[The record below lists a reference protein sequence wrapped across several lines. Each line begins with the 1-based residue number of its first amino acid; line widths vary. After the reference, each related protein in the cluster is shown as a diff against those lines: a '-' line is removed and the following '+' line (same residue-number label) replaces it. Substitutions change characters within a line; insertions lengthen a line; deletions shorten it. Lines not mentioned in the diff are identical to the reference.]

1 MVGEYEPAIHSLDRA
16 GTTIAYRSSPGVGP
30 GLVFLT
36 GFRSD
41 MGGIKAVALER
52 WARDRGRAFI
62 RFDYHAHGQSGG
74 DWADGSIGR
83 WRDDALAVLDR
94 LTEGPQ
100 ILVGSSMGGWIALL
114 LALARPDRVAGLMG
128 IAPAPDFT
136 ERMIRPRLTAAQR
149 DALESQGR
157 FIAPSA
163 YDPEGYPI
171 TRHLLEEARAHLLL
185 PGPLAITC
193 PVRLLHG
200 QRDPDIPWRTS
211 LDLADAL
218 HSADVQVT
226 LVKDGDHR
234 LSRDADIALM
244 LHLVDGLVADIA
256 SRYAHPPKA

>member
-1 MVGEYEPAIHSLDRA
+1 MGDEGPIHSLETA
-16 GTTIAYRSSPGVGP
+16 NSTIAYRRTAGRNP
-30 GLVFLT
+30 GLVFLG

-41 MGGIKAVALER
+41 MTGIKATSLEA
-52 WARDRGRAFI
+52 WARETGRAFI
-62 RFDYHAHGQSGG
+62 RFDYQGHGASGG
-74 DWADGSIGR
+74 EWEQGSIGQ

-114 LALARPDRVAGLMG
+114 VALARPERVAGLLG

-136 ERMIRPRLTAAQR
+136 ERMIRPRLGPAQVAALAR
-149 DALESQGR
+149 DGR

-163 YDPEGYPI
+163 YDPAGYPI
-171 TRHLLEEARAHLLL
+171 TRHLLEEATAHLLL
-185 PGPLAITC
+185 PGPIPLTC

-200 QRDPDIPWRTS
+200 QRDPDIPWQTS
-211 LDLADAL
+211 LELAAAL
-218 HSADVQVT
+218 EGEDVRVV

-244 LHLVDGLVADIA
+244 LRLAGELAEKTKGHGT
-256 SRYAHPPKA
+256 

>member
-1 MVGEYEPAIHSLDRA
+1 MGDEGPIHSLETV
-16 GTTIAYRSSPGVGP
+16 GTTIAYRRTAGRNP
-30 GLVFLT
+30 GLVFLG

-41 MGGIKAVALER
+41 MTGIKATALEA
-52 WARDRGRAFI
+52 WARATGRAFI
-62 RFDYHAHGQSGG
+62 RFDYQGHGASGG
-74 DWADGSIGR
+74 EWEQGCIGQ

-114 LALARPDRVAGLMG
+114 VALARPERVAGLLG

-136 ERMIRPRLTAAQR
+136 ERMIRSRLGPDQLAALDR
-149 DALESQGR
+149 DGR

-163 YDPEGYPI
+163 YDPAGYPI
-171 TRHLLEEARAHLLL
+171 TRHLLDEATAHLLL
-185 PGPLAITC
+185 PGPIPLTC

-211 LDLADAL
+211 LELADAL
-218 HSADVQVT
+218 EGDDVRVV

-234 LSRDADIALM
+234 LSREADIALM
-244 LHLVDGLVADIA
+244 LRLAGELADT
-256 SRYAHPPKA
+256 P

>member
-1 MVGEYEPAIHSLDRA
+1 MADEGPIHSLEMA
-16 GTTIAYRSSPGVGP
+16 GSTIAYRRTAGRNP
-30 GLVFLT
+30 GLVFLG

-41 MGGIKAVALER
+41 MTGIKATSLEA
-52 WARDRGRAFI
+52 WAKAEGRAFI
-62 RFDYHAHGQSGG
+62 RFDYQGHGASGG
-74 DWADGSIGR
+74 EWEQGSIGQ

-100 ILVGSSMGGWIALL
+100 ILIGSSMGGWIALL
-114 LALARPDRVAGLMG
+114 VALARADRVAGLLG

-136 ERMIRPRLTAAQR
+136 ERMIRFRLGPDQLA
-149 DALESQGR
+149 ALERDGR

-163 YDPEGYPI
+163 YDPAGYPI

-185 PGPLAITC
+185 PGPIPIAC

-211 LDLADAL
+211 LDLAGAL
-218 HSADVQVT
+218 VGDDVRVV

-234 LSRDADIALM
+234 MSRDQDIALM
-244 LHLVDGLVADIA
+244 LRLARELADQVEA
-256 SRYAHPPKA
+256 AAAG

>member
-1 MVGEYEPAIHSLDRA
+1 MGDEGRIHSLETV
-16 GTTIAYRSSPGVGP
+16 GTTIAYRRTAGRNP
-30 GLVFLT
+30 GLVFLG

-41 MGGIKAVALER
+41 MTGIKATSLEA
-52 WARDRGRAFI
+52 WARQQGRACI
-62 RFDYHAHGQSGG
+62 CFDYQGHGASGG
-74 DWADGSIGR
+74 SWEQGSIGL

-114 LALARPDRVAGLMG
+114 VALARPERVAGLLG

-136 ERMIRPRLTAAQR
+136 ERMIRSRLGPDQLAALDR
-149 DALESQGR
+149 DGR

-163 YDPEGYPI
+163 YDPAGYPI
-171 TRHLLEEARAHLLL
+171 TSHLLDEATAHLLL
-185 PGPLAITC
+185 PGPIPLTC

-211 LDLADAL
+211 LELADAL
-218 HSADVQVT
+218 EGDDVRVV

-234 LSRDADIALM
+234 LSREADIALM
-244 LHLVDGLVADIA
+244 LRLAGELAD
-256 SRYAHPPKA
+256 RP

>member
-1 MVGEYEPAIHSLDRA
+1 MADEGPIHSLETA
-16 GTTIAYRSSPGVGP
+16 GTTIAYRRTAGRNP
-30 GLVFLT
+30 GLVFLG

-41 MGGIKAVALER
+41 MTGIKATALEA
-52 WARDRGRAFI
+52 WAKETGRAFV
-62 RFDYHAHGQSGG
+62 RFDYQGHGASGG
-74 DWADGSIGR
+74 EWEQGSIGQ

-114 LALARPDRVAGLMG
+114 VALARPERVAGLLG

-136 ERMIRPRLTAAQR
+136 ERMIRSRLGPDQLA
-149 DALESQGR
+149 ALERDGR

-163 YDPEGYPI
+163 YDPAGYPI

-185 PGPLAITC
+185 PGPIPITC

-211 LDLADAL
+211 LELAEAL
-218 HSADVQVT
+218 VGEDVRVV

-234 LSRDADIALM
+234 LSRDQDIALM
-244 LHLVDGLVADIA
+244 LRLAGELIEMVI
-256 SRYAHPPKA
+256 P

>member
-1 MVGEYEPAIHSLDRA
+1 MVGKNEPAIHSLDRA

-52 WARDRGRAFI
+52 WARDQGRAFI
-62 RFDYHAHGQSGG
+62 RFDYHAHGQSSG

-83 WRDDALAVLDR
+83 WRDDALAVLDQ
-94 LTEGPQ
+94 LTEGRQ

-114 LALARPDRVAGLMG
+114 LARARPDRVAGLMG

-157 FIAPSA
+157 FIAPSS

-171 TRHLLEEARAHLLL
+171 TRHLLEEAKAHLLL
-185 PGPLAITC
+185 PGPIPIRC

-218 HSADVQVT
+218 ESPDVQVT

-244 LHLVDGLVADIA
+244 LRLVADIE
-256 SRYAHPPKA
+256 RD

>member
-1 MVGEYEPAIHSLDRA
+1 MGDEGPIHSLETAD
-16 GTTIAYRSSPGVGP
+16 TTIAYRRTAGRNP
-30 GLVFLT
+30 GLVFLG

-41 MGGIKAVALER
+41 MTGIKATALEA
-52 WARDRGRAFI
+52 WAQREGRAFI
-62 RFDYHAHGQSGG
+62 RFDYQGHGASGG
-74 DWADGSIGR
+74 AWEQGSIGQ

-114 LALARPDRVAGLMG
+114 VALARPHRVAGLLG

-136 ERMIRPRLTAAQR
+136 ERMIRPRLGPDQLA
-149 DALESQGR
+149 ALERDGR

-163 YDPEGYPI
+163 YDPAGYPI
-171 TRHLLEEARAHLLL
+171 TRHLLAEARAHLLL
-185 PGPLAITC
+185 PGPIPITC

-211 LDLADAL
+211 LELADAL
-218 HSADVQVT
+218 AGEDVRVV

-244 LHLVDGLVADIA
+244 LRLAGELAEKTKGHGT
-256 SRYAHPPKA
+256 

>member
-1 MVGEYEPAIHSLDRA
+1 MGTAMVGRQEPAIHSLERG

-41 MGGIKAVALER
+41 MGGTKAVALER
-52 WARDRGRAFI
+52 WAQDRGRAFI
-62 RFDYHAHGQSGG
+62 RFDYHAHGMSSG
-74 DWADGSIGR
+74 DWADGCIGR
-83 WRDDALAVLDR
+83 WRDDALAVLDQ
-94 LTEGPQ
+94 LTDGPQ

-114 LALARPDRVAGLMG
+114 LALARPERVAGLMG

-136 ERMIRPRLTAAQR
+136 ERMIRSRLTDAQR
-149 DALESQGR
+149 LALETQGR

-171 TRHLLEEARAHLLL
+171 TQHLLEEARAHLLL
-185 PGPLAITC
+185 SGPIPIRC

-218 HSADVQVT
+218 ESPDVQVT

-244 LHLVDGLVADIA
+244 LRLVEGLVADIA
-256 SRYAHPPKA
+256 GG

>member
-1 MVGEYEPAIHSLDRA
+1 MGLEPPIHSLDRA
-16 GTTIAYRSSPGVGP
+16 DTTIAYRRSPGCGP

-52 WARDRGRAFI
+52 WARDQGRAFV
-62 RFDYHAHGQSGG
+62 RFDYHAHGASGG

-94 LTEGPQ
+94 LTDGPQ

-136 ERMIRPRLTAAQR
+136 ERMIRPRLGDGERT
-149 DALESQGR
+149 ALERDGR

-163 YDPEGYPI
+163 YDPAGYPI

-185 PGPLAITC
+185 PGPVGVGC

-200 QRDPDIPWRTS
+200 QRDPDVPWQTS
-211 LDLADAL
+211 LDLAAVL
-218 HSADVQVT
+218 ESPDVQVT

-234 LSRDADIALM
+234 LSRDGDIALM
-244 LHLVDGLVADIA
+244 LRLVEGLVRDVAADPCGI
-256 SRYAHPPKA
+256 